1 MNNTTAKQLAIEF
14 LYNNKILTEKE
25 TLLVLSSKYRD
36 ALNNSPLRFT
46 GNFDRLVEEIVDQLD
61 ASEEDLPQG
70 RSRKDYSEEAHKDIL
85 NKIEDKFPKIVTDLF
100 PDWDNIKTDDF
111 KQIIQDYLDNHTVNN
126 QVKSF
131 YNNLLKTSDI
141 NEIYTQVLSH
151 VRHSAK

>member
-36 ALNNSPLRFT
+36 ALNNSPLHFT
-46 GNFDRLVEEIVDQLD
+46 GNFDRLVEEIVGQLD

-100 PDWDNIKTDDF
+100 PNWDNIKTDDF
-111 KQIIQDYLDNHTVNN
+111 KQIFLQL
-126 QVKSF
+126 
-131 YNNLLKTSDI
+131 
-141 NEIYTQVLSH
+141 E
-151 VRHSAK
+151 